1 MPGPPR
7 KPTHLRLLHGAP
19 DHRPL
24 PKDEPQGVGV
34 LWSPPD
40 WFDDD
45 QREQWLYAIENAPA
59 GLLTA
64 TDREVLVI
72 WTVASVEHARAAQEV
87 RKLGAIVKTKDGNAI
102 QNPFLPVVNRQA
114 VIMMRAGG
122 EMGFSPASR
131 AALGRG
137 GLDLPSGRA
146 GQIPPGPALE
156 RSAPTPDR
164 GLGWVIS
171 TALRAEFSTHLDTAW
186 ESCR

>member
-1 MPGPPR
+1 MPGPR
-7 KPTHLRLLHGAP
+7 KMPTHLRLLHGVP

-24 PKDEPQGVGV
+24 PVDEPLGVGV
-34 LWSPPD
+34 LRAPPD
-40 WFDDD
+40 WFDE
-45 QREQWLYAIENAPA
+45 EQNAQWHCAIENAPP

-64 TDREVLVI
+64 TDREVLVV

-146 GQIPPGPALE
+146 GQIAG
-156 RSAPTPDR
+156 TPLAQYLSEKPDK
-164 GLGWVIS
+164 
-171 TALRAEFSTHLDTAW
+171 LD
-186 ESCR
+186 E